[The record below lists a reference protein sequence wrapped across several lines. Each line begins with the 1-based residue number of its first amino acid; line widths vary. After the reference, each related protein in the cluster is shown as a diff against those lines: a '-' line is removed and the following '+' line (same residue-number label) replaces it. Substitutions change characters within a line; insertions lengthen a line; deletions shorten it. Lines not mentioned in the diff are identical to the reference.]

1 MATINTNPD
10 GTTTTIP
17 AGAAVLFHPAL
28 MAYDPGR
35 KIPSLYA
42 AQLAVCSLLSGTVAY
57 VKDDEAIA
65 AGIQRPARKV
75 EIKTAYIDWPKNE
88 AQLEPATATLMEV
101 DDQDF
106 GDEIGVGQ
114 YLEHTR
120 DKFGE
125 GTIIRRSCYSTVRLV
140 VHMIFGH
147 RDDRRAFRAE
157 MEDWI
162 CEPASDRM
170 GRQVIVPAYYGAQ
183 VPITLMG
190 LLNRDDGDA
199 AQKNIWALVATVM
212 CRPPVLRLVG
222 LPRPLRP
229 RLDVDATVPDSGTE

>member
-1 MATINTNPD
+1 MATIRTNPD
-10 GTTTTIP
+10 GTQTTTP
-17 AGAAVLFHPAL
+17 DGSVLFHPAL
-28 MAYDPGR
+28 MAYDPFR

-42 AQLAVCSLLSGTVAY
+42 AQLAVASLIRGTVAY

-65 AGIQRPARKV
+65 KGIQRPARKV
-75 EIKTAYIDWPKNE
+75 EIQTAFIDWPKNE
-88 AQLEPATATLMEV
+88 AELMPGSATLMEL

-106 GDEIGVGQ
+106 GDELGVGQ
-114 YLEHTR
+114 YIESTR

-125 GTIIRRSCYSTVRLV
+125 GTIIRRSCYSIVNLAV
-140 VHMIFGH
+140 YMVFGH

-162 CEPASDRM
+162 EEPLTERQ

-183 VPITLMG
+183 IPVQLLG
-190 LLNRDDGDA
+190 LQHRDDGTS
-199 AQKNIWALVATVM
+199 AQKNIWPLVATVQ

-222 LPRPLRP
+222 SPRQLRP
-229 RLDVDATVPDSGTE
+229 RLDVDAE